1 MIEEEIIIEDTP
13 VVEVPYGDLYL
24 RFADEAEAAAALA
37 EYDSS
42 IDVLGVVEGYV
53 GYLVNTRGP
62 ITPELQLFA
71 VEPPPVKPIRI
82 WA

>member
-1 MIEEEIIIEDTP
+1 MWIDS
-13 VVEVPYGDLYL
+13 YL
-24 RFADEAEAAAALA
+24 KFADEAEAAAALVGY
-37 EYDSS
+37 ESS
-42 IDVLGVVEGYV
+42 VDVLGVVDGYE

>member
-1 MIEEEIIIEDTP
+1 MTEDII
-13 VVEVPYGDLYL
+13 VEVPYGDMYL
-24 RFADEAEAAAALA
+24 NFPDEATASQALEGYA
-37 EYDSS
+37 GS
-42 IDVLGVVEGYV
+42 IDVLGVVDGYD

-71 VEPPPVKPIRI
+71 VEPPPVQPIRI